1 VKTVASLQN
10 NSKTEYV
17 SVVQL
22 CTNPPQFFNGVGP
35 TPDEASDSA
44 AVEALTKL
52 SDVGLESL
60 CGQSQTASE
69 AASAGFVSWQS
80 VRPFAATEMFLLFF
94 LSTICCFAVMLM

>member
-1 VKTVASLQN
+1 MCFVGEILEIVVNCLMAQN

-22 CTNPPQFFNGVGP
+22 CTSPPQFFNGVGP

-44 AVEALTKL
+44 AVDALRKL

-60 CGQSQTASE
+60 CGQSQTGLAVSE
-69 AASAGFVSWQS
+69 ASARFV
-80 VRPFAATEMFLLFF
+80 TEFLV
-94 LSTICCFAVMLM
+94 SSHNCAVL